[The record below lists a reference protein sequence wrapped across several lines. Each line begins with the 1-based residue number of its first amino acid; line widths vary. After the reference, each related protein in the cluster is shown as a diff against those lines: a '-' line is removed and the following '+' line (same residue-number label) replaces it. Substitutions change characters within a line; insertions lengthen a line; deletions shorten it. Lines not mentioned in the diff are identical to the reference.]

1 MGMKFALNVV
11 LGLALFAIV
20 GVKLLGLN
28 YLFGVVIPYLAVTLF
43 FLGFIHRIFM
53 WARSAVPFRIPTT
66 GGQQYSSL
74 PWVKSSKFDNPHTK
88 WGVVVRMALEVLVFR
103 SLFRNTKMLKRE
115 GKITYHWEKWLW
127 IAALAFH
134 YSFLVIFL
142 RHLRFFTDPVPG
154 FVQFLEKADSFF
166 EMALP
171 GLLMSDIVLVA
182 AVTYL
187 LIRRIIIPQV
197 KYVSLPADYFVLFL
211 ILGLGLTG
219 ILMRYF
225 WRVDIIKIK
234 ELTMG
239 LATFHPVVPDGL
251 SVIFYMHLFFVST
264 LFAYFPFSKLMHMP
278 GVFLS
283 PTRNLPND
291 TRMRRHVNPWDYPVK
306 VHTYEAYEEEF
317 REKMVEAGIPVEKP
331 LEKPVE
337 QQEE

>member
-11 LGLALFAIV
+11 LGLALAVIV
-20 GVKLLGLN
+20 GVKLLGLE
-28 YLFGVVIPYLAVTLF
+28 YLFGVIVPYTAVTLF
-43 FLGFIHRIFM
+43 FLGFVYKIFM

-66 GGQQYSSL
+66 TGQQYSLSWIK
-74 PWVKSSKFDNPHTK
+74 PSKIDSPYTK
-88 WGVVVRMALEVLVFR
+88 WGVVGRMALEVLVFR
-103 SLFRNTKMLKRE
+103 SLFRNTKMMKRE

-142 RHLRFFTDPVPG
+142 RHLRFFTDPVPSL
-154 FVQFLEKADSFF
+154 VSFLEKADSFF

-171 GLLMSDIVLVA
+171 GLLMSDLIIVLA
-182 AVTYL
+182 ATYL

-197 KYVSLPADYFVLFL
+197 KYVSLPSDYFALFL
-211 ILGLGLTG
+211 ILGLVLSG
-219 ILMRYF
+219 IFMRYF
-225 WRVDIIKIK
+225 WRVDIVKIK

-239 LATFHPVVPDGL
+239 LATFHPTVPEGI
-251 SVIFYMHLFFVST
+251 SVFFYLHLFFVST

-283 PTRNLPND
+283 PTRNLPNNN
-291 TRMRRHVNPWDYPVK
+291 RMVRHVNPWDYPVK
-306 VHTYEAYEEEF
+306 VHTYEEYEDEF

-337 QQEE
+337 EKEE

>member
-11 LGLALFAIV
+11 LGLALFVII
-20 GVKLLGLN
+20 GVKLLGLH
-28 YLFGVVIPYLAVTLF
+28 YLFGVIIPYTAVTLF
-43 FLGFIHRIFM
+43 FLGFIYKVFM

-66 GGQQYSSL
+66 TGQQRSF
-74 PWVKSSKFDNPHTK
+74 PWIKPSKIDSPYTK
-88 WGVVVRMALEVLVFR
+88 WGVVGRMALEVLVFR

-127 IAALAFH
+127 LAALAFH
-134 YSFLVIFL
+134 YAFIIIFI
-142 RHLRFFTDPVPG
+142 RHLRFFADPVPG

-171 GLLMSDIVLVA
+171 GLLITDVIVVA
-182 AVTYL
+182 AATYL

-197 KYVSLPADYFVLFL
+197 KYVSLPADYFALFL
-211 ILGLGLTG
+211 ILALVLTG
-219 ILMRYF
+219 ITMRYL
-225 WRVDIIKIK
+225 WRVDVVKIK

-239 LATFHPVVPDGL
+239 LATFHPVVPKGL
-251 SVIFYMHLFFVST
+251 SVIFYLHLFFVST

-283 PTRNLPND
+283 PTRNLPNNN
-291 TRMRRHVNPWDYPVK
+291 RMVRHVNPWDYPVK
-306 VHTYEAYEEEF
+306 VHTYEDYEEEF

-331 LEKPVE
+331 LDKPVE

>member
-1 MGMKFALNVV
+1 MGMKFALNIV
-11 LGLALFAIV
+11 LGLALFVIL
-20 GVKLLGLN
+20 GVKLLGLH
-28 YLFGVVIPYLAVTLF
+28 YFFGVIIPYTAVVLF
-43 FLGFIHRIFM
+43 FVGFVYKVFM

-66 GGQQYSSL
+66 TGQQYSF
-74 PWVKSSKFDNPHTK
+74 PWIKPSKIDSPYSK
-88 WGVVVRMALEVLVFR
+88 WGVVGRMALEVLVFR

-127 IAALAFH
+127 LAALAFH
-134 YSFLVIFL
+134 YSFIIIFI

-154 FVQFLEKADSFF
+154 FVQFLERADSFF

-171 GLLMSDIVLVA
+171 GLLITDVIVVVA
-182 AVTYL
+182 ATYL

-197 KYVSLPADYFVLFL
+197 KYVSLPADYFALFL
-211 ILGLGLTG
+211 ILALVLTG
-219 ILMRYF
+219 ITMRYL
-225 WRVDIIKIK
+225 WRVDIVKIK

-239 LATFHPVVPDGL
+239 LATFHPVVPQGL

-283 PTRNLPND
+283 PTRNLANNN
-291 TRMRRHVNPWDYPVK
+291 RMVRHVNPWDYPVK

-331 LEKPVE
+331 LDKPVE